1 MIGVLGGTFDPV
13 HYGHLRPAHE
23 TMRAAGLTELR
34 LLPAGQPP
42 HRPAPVASAA
52 QRLQMVRLACTE
64 FPGFVADDRELR
76 RDGPSYTVDTLES
89 LRAEFG
95 ERPLCLLI
103 GTDAFL
109 GLETWHE
116 WDRLPDLAHLIV
128 MHRPG
133 WTIPQLPQWAS
144 LRRVETPAA
153 LARLPAGRIWFQ
165 AVTPQDI
172 SGTRLRAA
180 IARHQPVQ
188 AWLPAPVTE
197 YIRSQHIYLSAAS

>member
-1 MIGVLGGTFDPV
+1 MLGLLGGTFDPI
-13 HYGHLRPAHE
+13 HYGHLRPAQE
-23 TMRAAGLTELR
+23 VMRAAGLSELR

-42 HRPAPVASAA
+42 HRPAPVASAV
-52 QRLQMVRLACTE
+52 QRLQMVQLACTE
-64 FPGFVADDRELR
+64 FPGFIADDRELR

-89 LRAEFG
+89 LRAEL
-95 ERPLCLLI
+95 RTQPLCLLI

-116 WDRLPDLAHLIV
+116 WDRLPELAHLIV

-133 WTIPQLPQWAS
+133 WAIPRLPQWAS
-144 LRRVETPAA
+144 LRQAGTPAE
-153 LARLPAGRIWFQ
+153 LARQPAGRIWFQ

-188 AWLPAPVTE
+188 AWLPAPVIE
-197 YIRSQHIYLSAAS
+197 YIRSQQIYLGSTS